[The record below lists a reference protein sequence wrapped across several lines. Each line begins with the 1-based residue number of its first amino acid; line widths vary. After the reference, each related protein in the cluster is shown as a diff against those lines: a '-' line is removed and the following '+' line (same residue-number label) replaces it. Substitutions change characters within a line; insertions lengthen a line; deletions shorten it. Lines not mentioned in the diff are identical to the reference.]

1 MKTLLTFIL
10 VFFLTAA
17 CNGVPTETIAPNITY
32 TSIPS
37 ETPTPTNTVS
47 PTPSLTN
54 RCLKVELSL
63 PSNAQLSGKLV
74 VAAQH
79 PFLLDLN
86 TGTKKALDDNQG
98 QFTVSPDGKWLASQY
113 MDQSGKFW
121 LMLEATDGTQQTPI
135 DWKEDWFSLA
145 GWLDNA
151 HVWISHYTEPL
162 VTVVDPFSGMQ
173 QELVPDF
180 PGLETMAQAGEH
192 YALGANT
199 VLYNSS
205 LEYVIYPRLED
216 DGYVY
221 LVLWDRQANRVSA
234 KIRHS
239 AKSFNYYPLWSL
251 DQTELY
257 VPLIDK
263 WDKSK
268 PDDFVYDFFRLNKDG
283 QVKQLTEFRAISDNV
298 YIGYASLSPDGK
310 KIAFWLQMDSSK
322 EQLAILDLDTKQIIN
337 YCIPG
342 SYHIWSLDSR
352 YLAVHNQYE
361 PNAGRVILIDTK
373 EGWATQ
379 IAEIRPI
386 GWPAGWLSE

>member
-10 VFFLTAA
+10 VLFLTAS
-17 CNGVPTETIAPNITY
+17 CNSVSTETITSNITY

-37 ETPTPTNTVS
+37 ETPNPTNTVS

-63 PSNAQLSGKLV
+63 PSNAQPSGKLV

-79 PFLLDLN
+79 PFLLDLK
-86 TGTKKALDDNQG
+86 TGIKKDLDDNQG

-121 LMLEATDGTQQTPI
+121 LMLESTDGTQQTPM

-145 GWLDNA
+145 GWLDNR
-151 HVWISHYTEPL
+151 HVWISHYIEPL
-162 VTVVDPFSGMQ
+162 VTVVDPFSDMQ

-199 VLYNSS
+199 VLYDSS
-205 LEYVIYPRLED
+205 LNYAIYPRLEN

-221 LVLWDRQANRVSA
+221 LILWDRQANRVLA
-234 KIRHS
+234 KIKHS
-239 AKSFNYYPLWSL
+239 VKSFNYYPLWSL
-251 DQTELY
+251 DQTEFY

-268 PDDFVYDFFRLNKDG
+268 PDDFVYDFFSLNKNG
-283 QVKQLTEFRAISDNV
+283 RAKQLTEFRTISDNV
-298 YIGYASLSPDGK
+298 NIGYASLSPDGK
-310 KIAFWLQMDSSK
+310 KIAFGLQMNSSK
-322 EQLAILDLDTKQIIN
+322 EQLAVLDLDTKQVIN

-352 YLAVHNQYE
+352 YLAVQDQYE
-361 PNAGRVILIDTK
+361 PNAGRVILIDMK
-373 EGWATQ
+373 EGWAAQ
-379 IAEIRPI
+379 IAEIKPI